1 MPSIIDAAIDRSRT
15 VLSALLLILISGTY
29 AYLDIPKESDP
40 DINIPIIYVSI
51 THEGISPED
60 AERLLIRPMEQEL
73 RTIEGMKELRATGY
87 EGGANIILEFEAGFD
102 ADQALTDVR
111 EQVDIAKPELPE
123 ETDEPAVE
131 EVNFSLFPVIVVTLA
146 GDIPERALLSIA
158 RELRDEIEG
167 ITTVLEV
174 EIAGDRD
181 ELVEVLIDPIRIE
194 SYGLSTVDTV
204 DAVRASNLLVAAG
217 QLDTGH
223 GRFAVKVPG
232 LFERVQDITG
242 MPVAT
247 SGDSVVVLGDIGE
260 VRRNFK
266 DPESFA
272 RVNGRPALAL
282 EVVKRT
288 GENII
293 ETIELV
299 REVVE
304 QERRHWP
311 EALQAAIEINYLQDR
326 SSDIRN
332 MLSDLQNNVI
342 SAVLLVMIVVIAAL
356 GIRSA
361 LLVGIAIPGSFLT
374 AILVLYAFGVT
385 VNIVVLFSLILA
397 VGMLV
402 DGAIVVTEYAD
413 RKMIEGEPKA
423 RAYSLAARRM
433 AWPIIAS
440 TATTLAAFLPLVF
453 WPGVVGEFMKYLPMT
468 LLITLTAS
476 LAMALIFVP
485 TLGAKFGKTGA
496 AINADTA
503 KGLAGGSGGEESL
516 SSVGGVTGGYL
527 KVLRPALR
535 HPGLVLMIAVV
546 MLVGVQVVYAQFG
559 KGIEFFPEVE
569 PEIAQLQVRARGNLS
584 VWEQRDLMQEVEERL
599 LDLGELE
606 SIYTR
611 TGKSQQSDEAED
623 IIGIITLEFVDWER
637 RRKASEILADIR
649 ERTAD
654 LAGIHIDQREQEQ
667 GPPVGKAL
675 QVQLSS
681 RNPAQIPA
689 AVEHVLAGLEAVGG
703 FINIEDERPLPG
715 IDWVLTVDRSQ
726 AAKFGANIDLVG
738 RAVQLI
744 TTGIKLGEYR
754 PDDADE
760 EIDIRARYPKAY
772 RTLDELKTLR
782 VETENGAVPVSNF
795 VTRKPV
801 DSVGTIKRADARRVM
816 NVKADVEEGL
826 LADNQTKAVQAWLAD
841 NPLPDGIS
849 AVFKGEDEEQRKA
862 EEFLGK
868 AFAVALFIMAIIL
881 VTQFNSFYS
890 AFLILSAVVMSTVG
904 VFIGLLVTQQPF
916 GIVMG
921 GIGVIALAG
930 IVVKNTIVRF
940 DTFDRLRKEAPDVR
954 TALLRTGAQRL
965 RPVLLTTVTTVLGLM
980 PMVIGMNIDFISREV
995 SIGAPSTQWWQQL
1008 STAIVFGLVFAT
1020 VLTLVVTPSA
1030 LMVRENVQNWFRRR
1044 VLRPGGVDEQVAR

>member
-1 MPSIIDAAIDRSRT
+1 MTIIDAAISRSRT

-29 AYLDIPKESDP
+29 AYQDIPKESDP
-40 DINIPIIYVSI
+40 DINIPIIYVSMK
-51 THEGISPED
+51 HEGISPED

-73 RTIEGMKELRATGY
+73 RTIEGMKEMRAVGY
-87 EGGANIILEFEAGFD
+87 EGGANLILEFEAGFD
-102 ADQALTDVR
+102 ADQALIDVR

-123 ETDEPAVE
+123 ETEEPSVE
-131 EVNFSLFPVIVVTLA
+131 EVNFALFPVIVVTLA
-146 GDIPERALLSIA
+146 GDIPERALLDVA
-158 RELRDEIEG
+158 RDLRDALEG
-167 ITTVLEV
+167 IQTVLEV

-194 SYGLSTVDTV
+194 SYGLSVVETV

-217 QLDTGH
+217 QLDTGE
-223 GRFAVKVPG
+223 GRFAIKVPG
-232 LFERVQDITG
+232 LFERVTDITG

-247 SGDSVVVLGDIGE
+247 AGDAVVVLGDIGE
-260 VRRNFK
+260 VRRSFK
-266 DPESFA
+266 DPVSFA

-282 EVVKRT
+282 EVTKRT

-293 ETIELV
+293 ETIERV
-299 REVVE
+299 REVVAY
-304 QERRHWP
+304 ERGYWP
-311 EALQAAIEINYLQDR
+311 DSLKDAIEINYLQDR
-326 SSDIRN
+326 SNDIRN
-332 MLSDLQNNVI
+332 MLTDLQNNVI
-342 SAVLLVMIVVIAAL
+342 SAVLLVMIVIIAAL
-356 GIRSA
+356 GFRSA
-361 LLVGIAIPGSFLT
+361 FLVGVAIPGSFLT
-374 AILVLYAFGVT
+374 AILVLYGVGVT

-413 RKMIEGEPKA
+413 RKMIEGEPRS
-423 RAYSLAARRM
+423 RAYALAAQRM

-485 TLGAKFGKTGA
+485 TLGAQIGRPGA
-496 AINADTA
+496 MINAEAA
-503 KGLAGGSGGEESL
+503 KGLAAPSGDSRL
-516 SSVGGVTGGYL
+516 DISTVDAFTARYVRFL
-527 KVLRPALR
+527 QLALR
-535 HPGLVLMIAVV
+535 HPVKVLLIAFS
-546 MLVGVQVVYAQFG
+546 MLVGVQVVYANFG
-559 KGIEFFPEVE
+559 KGVEFFPSVE

-584 VWEQRDLMQEVEERL
+584 VWEQRDLMQEVESRL
-599 LDLGELE
+599 LDLGELD

-611 TGKSQQSDEAED
+611 TGQSEQSDEAED
-623 IIGIITLEFVDWER
+623 IIGIITIEFADWDR
-637 RRKASEILADIR
+637 RRKAAEILADIR
-649 ERTAD
+649 VRTDD

-675 QVQLSS
+675 QVQLAS
-681 RNPAQIPA
+681 RAPEGLPT
-689 AVEHVLAGLEAVGG
+689 AVEHVLRGLQEVGG
-703 FINIEDERPLPG
+703 FINVEDERPLPG

-744 TTGIKLGEYR
+744 TNGIKLGEYR

-760 EIDIRARYPKAY
+760 EIDIRARYPREY
-772 RTLDELKTLR
+772 RTLDELANLR
-782 VETENGAVPVSNF
+782 VETENGAVPIENF
-795 VTRKPV
+795 VERSPRQ
-801 DSVGTIKRADARRVM
+801 SVGTIKRADSRRVM
-816 NVKADVEEGL
+816 TVKADVEEGL
-826 LADNQTKAVQAWLAD
+826 LVDERVKAFQAWLSD
-841 NPLPDGIS
+841 NPLPEVIE
-849 AVFKGEDEEQRKA
+849 VTFKGEDEEQRKA
-862 EEFLGK
+862 QEFLGK

-890 AFLILSAVVMSTVG
+890 AFLILSAVIMSTVG
-904 VFIGLLVTQQPF
+904 VFSGLLVTGQPF

-930 IVVKNTIVRF
+930 IVVNNNIVLI
-940 DTFDRLRKEAPDVR
+940 DTFDRLKRDTIDAHD
-954 TALLRTGAQRL
+954 ALLRTGAQRL

-980 PMVIGMNIDFISREV
+980 PMVMGLNIDFVSRDV

-1008 STAIVFGLVFAT
+1008 STSIVFGLMFAT

-1030 LMVRENVQNWFRRR
+1030 LMVRDNLRAWRERRR
-1044 VLRPGGVDEQVAR
+1044 SAKVQPAE